1 MTSIFAWPVHNHCDN
16 WQNYT
21 AQHLHV
27 HMYYI
32 IHVHNQHLH
41 NKVNLNQKANKQ
53 NHTYMS

>member
-1 MTSIFAWPVHNHCDN
+1 MTSIFALYTTIVIIG
-16 WQNYT
+16 QNYT

-53 NHTYMS
+53 NQTYMS